1 MNNNYNDFNNEI
13 PSNNYVND
21 INSNVSSSKNKN
33 KLLIAVLIL
42 LCFAIGVGV
51 FIYFKGKNTKID
63 GDIDLSSI
71 YDSDKPIIIKKD
83 GKYGYIKADGSM
95 LIEPT
100 YKSASDFMGN
110 YAVVKIDNS
119 NSTTSYK
126 KTYQVIDKKGDIK
139 MTYEGYSEP
148 KYIPEYS
155 IWIIEDELYDSK
167 LNKLLEDGIK
177 VDYIDKGYLKYR
189 DEKKQEAGIITYKGK
204 KIFSVP
210 GDSIFVDICKN
221 EYENTDLYASV
232 EINGDTKKEV
242 VVSLNTGEVLFTSE
256 DTDKYYLMREEN
268 GLFYYYNSE
277 EKDGYKNKKYLF
289 FANNALAY
297 QTTEVVSDVEVYD
310 YKNKILEIDYGYDY
324 NKLGKSSRYVYYD
337 VKNQK
342 VLETQ
347 PNRPSTTDDIM
358 ELTYGYKV
366 FSSSYKS
373 GLMLEDKI
381 ILPAEYDDIDFIN
394 ESLFQ
399 YVKSSKNQELVLVEK
414 DKKTSLINLKDKKEL
429 MVFDSTYVYNAS
441 DSTFLEASI
450 YDKDTYKRIGYQIY
464 NVLTGATITTE
475 QGDDVSVKSNY
486 ITIKREN
493 KTTYYNTKLEEIY
506 IEES

>member
-1 MNNNYNDFNNEI
+1 MNNDY
-13 PSNNYVND
+13 S
-21 INSNVSSSKNKN
+21 VSSPKSKN
-33 KLLIAVLIL
+33 KLLIVILIL
-42 LCFAIGVGV
+42 LCVVIGVGV
-51 FIYFKGKNTKID
+51 FIYFKGKNTKVE
-63 GDIDLSSI
+63 GDVDLSSI
-71 YDSDKPIIIKKD
+71 YDPDKPIIIKKD
-83 GKYGYIKADGSM
+83 DKYGYIKADGNM
-95 LIEPT
+95 MIEPT

-110 YAVVKIDNS
+110 YAVVKVDNP
-119 NSTTSYK
+119 NSTSSYK
-126 KTYQVIDKKGDIK
+126 ETYQIIDKKGDIK

-155 IWIIEDELYDSK
+155 IWIIEDGLYDSK
-167 LNKLLEDGIK
+167 LDKLSEEGVRISY
-177 VDYIDKGYLKYR
+177 VDKGYLKYE
-189 DEKKQEAGIITYKGK
+189 DGKNQEIGIITYKGK

-242 VVSLNTGEVLFTSE
+242 VVSLNTGDVLFTSE
-256 DTDKYYLMREEN
+256 DADKYYLMREEN

-289 FANNALAY
+289 FTNNALAY

-324 NKLGKSSRYVYYD
+324 NKSEKSSRYVYYD

-347 PNRPSTTDDIM
+347 PTRPRTVDDIM
-358 ELTYGYKV
+358 ELTYGYKT

-381 ILPAEYDDIDFIN
+381 ILPAEYDDIDFVN

-399 YVKSSKNQELVLVEK
+399 YIKSSKNQELVLVEK

-429 MVFDSTYVYNAS
+429 MVFDSTYIYNAS
-441 DSTFLEASI
+441 GSTFLEASI
-450 YDKDTYKRIGYQIY
+450 YDKETYKRIGYQIY
-464 NVLTGATITTE
+464 NVLTGASITTE
-475 QGDDVSVKSNY
+475 KDDNVSVKSNY

-506 IEES
+506 VEES